1 LEVNAKDV
9 DKGTAIKAVLLKMK
23 ISSDLAIAMGD
34 SPNDVPGFKNVNL
47 PIAINSDYD
56 EVINN
61 AKGSIPYFKNAVA
74 DAFNKYVFTEED
86 GK

>member
-1 LEVNAKDV
+1 
-9 DKGTAIKAVLLKMK
+9 MK
-23 ISSDLAIAMGD
+23 LQPEDAIAMGD
-34 SPNDVPGFKNVNL
+34 SPNDVAGFKVVDL

-74 DAFNKYVFTEED
+74 DALQKFVFDKED
-86 GK
+86 VK